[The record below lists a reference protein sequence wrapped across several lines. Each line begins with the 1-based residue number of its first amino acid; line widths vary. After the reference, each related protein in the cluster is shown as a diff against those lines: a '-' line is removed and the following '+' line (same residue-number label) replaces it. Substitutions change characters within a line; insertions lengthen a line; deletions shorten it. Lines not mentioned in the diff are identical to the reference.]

1 MPWIAYKTPITLD
14 FITDMRD
21 MQFPRYIFMNCN
33 SKKYVNKLPVC
44 DTLKFNL
51 TQSTSL
57 LLLMKSLGILKMV
70 PFDLTSNYIWVLQ
83 WMLCILYFITYYC
96 RTPMFVS
103 NYQKLFYMNMRLLKV
118 WYIRYYL
125 DLWKPA

>member
-1 MPWIAYKTPITLD
+1 MPWIAYKTPITLETLSQTWETCSFQD
-14 FITDMRD
+14 TFSWIVI
-21 MQFPRYIFMNCN
+21 PRF
-33 SKKYVNKLPVC
+33 VNKLPVC

-51 TQSTSL
+51 TQSTAL

-96 RTPMFVS
+96 RTPMVVS
-103 NYQKLFYMNMRLLKV
+103 NYRKLFYMNMRLLKV